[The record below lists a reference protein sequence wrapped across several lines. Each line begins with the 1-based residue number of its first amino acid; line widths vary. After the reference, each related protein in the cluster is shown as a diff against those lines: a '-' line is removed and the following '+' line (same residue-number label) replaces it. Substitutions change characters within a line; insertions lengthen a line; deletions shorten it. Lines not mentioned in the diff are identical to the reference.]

1 MVGSECG
8 ARDTLPALPGP
19 EVLQGH
25 VGRRHP
31 AVVRDV
37 LPTVVYRSDSW
48 IGVGHWAGEAV
59 GAPLDLE
66 VVILVHLG
74 KWCMLRLKVSSL
86 TTSVIIKLSLV
97 LFQYSPGSTF
107 SC

>member
-8 ARDTLPALPGP
+8 VGYTLHALPGP
-19 EVLQGH
+19 EVLQGR

-74 KWCMLRLKVSSL
+74 KLCRLAIRL
-86 TTSVIIKLSLV
+86 N
-97 LFQYSPGSTF
+97 
-107 SC
+107 